1 MTLLGVV
8 DPGLMCGL
16 VWVDC
21 GEGTITGGDAHA
33 YTTLRN
39 VDDILRREIR
49 NLHGEIGIIC
59 ERYTITQ
66 QTAKMSPQHDALEV
80 IGTLRYLCRIHDV
93 KFELQS
99 RADRLR
105 VSHAT
110 LKKIGW
116 WIPTPG
122 GHTNEAARHALVAFT
137 KRWPN
142 HNTTKLA
149 IDTIS

>member
-1 MTLLGVV
+1 MSELLLGVV
-8 DPGLMCGL
+8 DPGFMCGL
-16 VWVDC
+16 LWVHCDS
-21 GEGTITGGDAHA
+21 GKATGGDAHA
-33 YTTLRN
+33 YTTLTN
-39 VDDILRREIR
+39 VENIISSTRHRTEIV
-49 NLHGEIGIIC
+49 C

-66 QTAKMSPQHDALEV
+66 QTAKLSPQHDALEV
-80 IGTLRYLCRIHDV
+80 IGTLRYLCRKYDV
-93 KFELQS
+93 SFELQA

-122 GHTNEAARHALVAFT
+122 GHTNEAARHALIAFA
-137 KRWPN
+137 KRRPN
-142 HNTTKLA
+142 HDIVKTA